1 MVLKVY
7 LTKEQYERYRK
18 CAELEH
24 RSISN
29 FAEYAMKR
37 RADTQ
42 KTSGIH
48 KAKKTTSGDDTP

>member
-7 LTKEQYERYRK
+7 LTKEQYERYQK

-37 RADTQ
+37 RADTCKHVTAGKQ
-42 KTSGIH
+42 S
-48 KAKKTTSGDDTP
+48 DD